1 MARVAPRAVPLMDH
15 ELVSSTR
22 TAPGTVLLEPVSPSM
37 PPSPPI
43 LLAAVERRDAT
54 GLQAVRHLGWQLLA
68 TDGLR
73 SSLARRRL
81 LREAVGART
90 G

>member
-1 MARVAPRAVPLMDH
+1 M
-15 ELVSSTR
+15 
-22 TAPGTVLLEPVSPSM
+22 
-37 PPSPPI
+37 
-43 LLAAVERRDAT
+43 LATVERRDAT

-81 LREAVGART
+81 LREAVGVRT